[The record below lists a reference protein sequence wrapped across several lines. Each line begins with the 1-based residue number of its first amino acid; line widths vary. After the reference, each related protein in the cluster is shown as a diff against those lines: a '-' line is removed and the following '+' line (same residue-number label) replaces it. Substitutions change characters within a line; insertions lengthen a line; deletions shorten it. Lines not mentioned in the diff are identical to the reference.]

1 MSYYTVKNNTLVL
14 SGWQE
19 VLEKEVLEK
28 ELVHFFDI
36 FEVFELI
43 EKFNDVVIFDSKEVI
58 KKSGVLII
66 DQFLFQTEWSLLNEV
81 IFTIDTKDL
90 DVYEPYYI
98 FTALD
103 KNKYAFS
110 DIQDVCDLEYLNVL
124 GLSIKEFYLIYKHA
138 DQDTNFDRCIT
149 NYIQNQTLKIKYTI
163 SDSLPDDCELI
174 DHTELLESCE
184 FEKTTDFFESELGI
198 NICEEIMAYC
208 S

>member
-36 FEVFELI
+36 FEVFELMG
-43 EKFNDVVIFDSKEVI
+43 KFNDVVIFDSKEVI

-66 DQFLFQTEWSLLNEV
+66 DKFLFQTEWSLFNEK
-81 IFTIDTKDL
+81 IFAIDTKEL
-90 DVYEPYYI
+90 NVYEPYYL

-103 KNKYAFS
+103 KNQYAFS
-110 DIQDVCDLEYLNVL
+110 DIQNVCDLEYFNVI
-124 GLSIKEFYLIYKHA
+124 GLSIKEFYWIYIHA
-138 DQDTNFDRCIT
+138 AQDANLDWCIT
-149 NYIQNQTLKIKYTI
+149 NYIENHGVEIKYTI
-163 SDSLPDDCELI
+163 SNLLPSDCELI
-174 DHTELLESCE
+174 DHTELLESIECE
-184 FEKTTDFFESELGI
+184 RTTDFFEFELGI
-198 NICEEIMAYC
+198 NIFEEIANYC